1 MARLAGS
8 VSSCIPMSSVHSL
21 ICRECQSEFEPQ
33 ATHVCDLCFGPLEV
47 KYDYGELARTVSRE
61 SIAAGP
67 NSLWRYRDLLPIPND
82 TELVTLGEGMTP
94 LVHASRLGAELG
106 LSNLYIKN
114 ETMNPTNSFKD
125 RVVSVAVNWSR
136 ANGFDTMACAST
148 GNLANSVAAYSAR
161 AGMRCFVFIPADLE
175 ASKVLTTSVF
185 APNVVAVEGNYDEV
199 NRLCSELADSY
210 HWAFANINVR
220 PFYAEG
226 SKTLTYE
233 TVEQLGWRLPDEV
246 IIPIASGCQFV
257 KHNKAIQELLELELV
272 EPGKYP
278 RLTGAQALGCSPVAT
293 AFKNHEPVLPV
304 RPKTIAK
311 SLAIGNPSD
320 GKYVIN
326 IANNTGGTVE
336 TVTEEEIV
344 EAIELLAG
352 TEGIFAETAGGVT
365 IGVLTK
371 LARAGRWK
379 GDETVVAYVTGHG
392 FKTIEVI
399 PNLERHRR
407 TIRPSVR
414 SFEENFPEL
423 VET

>member
-1 MARLAGS
+1 
-8 VSSCIPMSSVHSL
+8 MSNVHSL

-61 SIAAGP
+61 SIEAGP

-106 LSNLYIKN
+106 LSHLYIKN

-175 ASKVLTTSVF
+175 VSKVLTTSVF

-293 AFKNHEPVLPV
+293 AFKNHEPVMPV

-336 TVTEEEIV
+336 TVTEDEIV

-414 SFEENFPEL
+414 SFEETFPEL
-423 VET
+423 LDT

>member
-1 MARLAGS
+1 
-8 VSSCIPMSSVHSL
+8 MSHVHSL

-33 ATHVCDLCFGPLEV
+33 ATHVCDVCFGPLEV

-61 SIAAGP
+61 SIEAGP
-67 NSLWRYRDLLPIPND
+67 NSLWRYRDLLPIPSD

-175 ASKVLTTSVF
+175 VSKVLTTSVF
-185 APNVVAVEGNYDEV
+185 APSVVAVEGNYDEV

-233 TVEQLGWRLPDEV
+233 AVEQLGWRLPDE
-246 IIPIASGCQFV
+246 IIVPVASGCQFV

-293 AFKNHEPVLPV
+293 AFKNNQPVMPV
-304 RPKTIAK
+304 RPHTIAK

-326 IANNTGGTVE
+326 IANTTGGTVE

-392 FKTIEVI
+392 FKTIEAI
-399 PNLERHRR
+399 PNLERHTR

-414 SFEENFPEL
+414 SFEETFPEL
-423 VET
+423 LES

>member
-1 MARLAGS
+1 
-8 VSSCIPMSSVHSL
+8 MSNVHSL

-61 SIAAGP
+61 SIEAGP

-82 TELVTLGEGMTP
+82 SELVTLGEGMTP

-106 LSNLYIKN
+106 LSHLYIKN

-175 ASKVLTTSVF
+175 VSKVLTTSVF

-293 AFKNHEPVLPV
+293 AFKNHEPVMPV

-336 TVTEEEIV
+336 TVTEDEIV

-414 SFEENFPEL
+414 SFEETFPEL
-423 VET
+423 LDT

>member
-1 MARLAGS
+1 
-8 VSSCIPMSSVHSL
+8 MSHLTSL
-21 ICRECQSEFEPQ
+21 ICRECQSEFEIQ

-47 KYDYGELARTVSRE
+47 KYDYAEMAQGVSRE
-61 SIAAGP
+61 SIEAGP
-67 NSLWRYRDLLPIPND
+67 NSLWRYRDLLPIHRD

-94 LVHASRLGAELG
+94 LVHATRLGAELG

-125 RVVSVAVNWSR
+125 RVVSVAVTWAR

-161 AGMRCFVFIPADLE
+161 AGMRCYVFIPADLE
-175 ASKVLTTSVF
+175 VSKVLTTSVF

-233 TVEQLGWRLPDEV
+233 TVEQLGWRVPDEI

-257 KHNKAIQELLELELV
+257 KHNKALQELIELELV
-272 EPGKYP
+272 EGGRYP

-293 AFKNHEPVLPV
+293 AFKNNEPVMPV
-304 RPKTIAK
+304 RPQTIAK

-326 IANNTGGTVE
+326 IANSTGGTVE

-365 IGVLTK
+365 IGVLRK
-371 LARAGRWK
+371 LAKAGRWK

-399 PNLERHRR
+399 PNLERYRR
-407 TIRPSVR
+407 TIKPSVR
-414 SFEENFPEL
+414 SFEETFPEL
-423 VET
+423 AAS

>member
-1 MARLAGS
+1 MGR
-8 VSSCIPMSSVHSL
+8 VKSL

-47 KYDYGELARTVSRE
+47 KYDYGELARTVTRE
-61 SIAAGP
+61 SIEAGP
-67 NSLWRYRDLLPIPND
+67 NSLWRYRGLLPVEGD
-82 TELVTLGEGMTP
+82 GELVTLGEGMTP
-94 LVHASRLGAELG
+94 LVHAQRLGAELG

-114 ETMNPTNSFKD
+114 ETVNPTNSFKD
-125 RVVSVAVNWSR
+125 RVVSVAVNWAR

-185 APNVVAVEGNYDEV
+185 APNLVAVEGNYDEV

-233 TVEQLGWRLPDEV
+233 TAEQLGWRLPDEIV
-246 IIPIASGCQFV
+246 IPIASGCQFV

-278 RLTGAQALGCSPVAT
+278 KLTGAQALGCSPVAT
-293 AFKNHEPVLPV
+293 AFKDGEPV
-304 RPKTIAK
+304 RPVKPNTIAK

-320 GKYVIN
+320 GKYVID
-326 IANNTGGTVE
+326 IANGTGGVVE
-336 TVTEEEIV
+336 SVTEEEIV
-344 EAIELLAG
+344 ESIELLAG

-365 IGVLTK
+365 IGVLRK

-414 SFEENFPEL
+414 AFEEAFPEL
-423 VET
+423 ATG

>member
-8 VSSCIPMSSVHSL
+8 VSSCIPMSTVHSL

-61 SIAAGP
+61 SIEAGP

-106 LSNLYIKN
+106 LSHLYIKN

-175 ASKVLTTSVF
+175 VSKVLTTSVF

-293 AFKNHEPVLPV
+293 AFKNHEPVMPV

-336 TVTEEEIV
+336 TVTEDEIV

-414 SFEENFPEL
+414 SFEETFPEL
-423 VET
+423 LDA

>member
-1 MARLAGS
+1 MARL
-8 VSSCIPMSSVHSL
+8 
-21 ICRECQSEFEPQ
+21 
-33 ATHVCDLCFGPLEV
+33 
-47 KYDYGELARTVSRE
+47 VSRE
-61 SIAAGP
+61 SIEAGP
-67 NSLWRYRDLLPIPND
+67 NSIWRYRDLLPLSDGDEP
-82 TELVTLGEGMTP
+82 VTLGEGMTP
-94 LVHASRLGAELG
+94 LVHAERLGAELG
-106 LSNLYIKN
+106 LGNLYLKN

-125 RVVSVAVNWSR
+125 RVVSVAVSWAR

-175 ASKVLTTSVF
+175 VSKVLTTSVF

-233 TVEQLGWRLPDEV
+233 TAEQLGWRLPDEIV
-246 IIPIASGCQFV
+246 IPIASGCQFV
-257 KHNKAIQELLELELV
+257 KHNKAVQELIELELV
-272 EPGKYP
+272 DPGPYP
-278 RLTGAQALGCSPVAT
+278 RLTGAQALNCSPVAT
-293 AFKNHEPVLPV
+293 AFKEGTTIRPVKPN
-304 RPKTIAK
+304 TIAK

-326 IANNTGGTVE
+326 IANGTGGVVE
-336 TVTEEEIV
+336 SVTEEEIV
-344 EAIELLAG
+344 EAIELLAR

-365 IGVLTK
+365 IGVLKK
-371 LARAGRWK
+371 LAESHRWK
-379 GDETVVAYVTGHG
+379 GDEVIAAYITGHG

-399 PNLERHRR
+399 PNLERHRH
-407 TIRPSVR
+407 TIKPSVR
-414 SFEENFPEL
+414 SFEETFPGLE
-423 VET
+423 

>member
-1 MARLAGS
+1 
-8 VSSCIPMSSVHSL
+8 
-21 ICRECQSEFEPQ
+21 
-33 ATHVCDLCFGPLEV
+33 
-47 KYDYGELARTVSRE
+47 
-61 SIAAGP
+61 
-67 NSLWRYRDLLPIPND
+67 
-82 TELVTLGEGMTP
+82 
-94 LVHASRLGAELG
+94 
-106 LSNLYIKN
+106 
-114 ETMNPTNSFKD
+114 
-125 RVVSVAVNWSR
+125 
-136 ANGFDTMACAST
+136 MACAST

-175 ASKVLTTSVF
+175 VSKVLTTSVF

-199 NRLCSELADSY
+199 NRLCSELADTY

-257 KHNKAIQELLELELV
+257 KHNKAIQELVELELV
-272 EPGKYP
+272 EPGRYP

-293 AFKNHEPVLPV
+293 AYRNHEPVMPV
-304 RPKTIAK
+304 RPSTIAK

-326 IANNTGGTVE
+326 IANSTGGTVD

-365 IGVLTK
+365 IGVLRK
-371 LARAGRWK
+371 LAKAGRWR

-414 SFEENFPEL
+414 SFEETFPEL
-423 VET
+423 AGD